1 MELRDIL
8 INFRNENNMSQREFA
23 RRAGLSNSLI
33 SIIENGINPQTGR
46 KMQQNIE
53 TYKSIANV
61 MGISLHELFDQLD
74 DNETVNLR
82 PLVEERIV
90 IKDSDLFKKIIM
102 NMSPEDYRTVM
113 EIFEKTEMKM
123 KEKGIL

>member
-1 MELRDIL
+1 MELRDVL

-33 SIIENGINPQTGR
+33 SFIENGINPQTGR
-46 KMQQNIE
+46 KMKQNIE
-53 TYKSIANV
+53 TYKCIANV
-61 MGISLHELFDQLD
+61 MGLTIQELFDQLD
-74 DNETVNLR
+74 DNETVNLK

-102 NMSPEDYRTVM
+102 NMSSEDYRTVM
-113 EIFEKTEMKM
+113 EIFEKTELKM